1 ICYSLLY
8 ILSLMP
14 MRCLYIISYIT
25 RWVLFDVIKYRRDV
39 IRQNLTHAFPS
50 YSFEKIREIE
60 RAFQQGFCDQWLEV
74 VKLLSIS
81 TPRLNKMIVA
91 DWSVFKQFE
100 DRNVHVLLGHQFNWE
115 IANLVCQLNT
125 RHPFY
130 GIYLPLSSP
139 AFDRLMNHIR
149 SRTGS

>member
-1 ICYSLLY
+1 
-8 ILSLMP
+8 
-14 MRCLYIISYIT
+14 
-25 RWVLFDVIKYRRDV
+25 
-39 IRQNLTHAFPS
+39 
-50 YSFEKIREIE
+50 
-60 RAFQQGFCDQWLEV
+60 
-74 VKLLSIS
+74 LSIS

-149 SRTGS
+149 SRTGSKVVNAKEFKSDIKALKSEYHILGVIADQSAANMDSSYWYTFLNRTCPF